1 MNLVTVKNVCFCSVN
16 ALIMVVI
23 LNYGYQKHIDY
34 QEFNVTI
41 YPEPEREDTLSFNN
55 SIVNIYVRQDD
66 GTNSMEQN
74 FSQNL
79 SGNQDVSSKK
89 IFHLI
94 VVACGSI
101 NDKINPLNG
110 NSGSRQFNQIKGLIK
125 SAILMTQ
132 ERLHF
137 HFIVDDDAFYDS
149 LTTIVDEML
158 ELYRNKVVMTKH
170 DAWFPQERPDLKT
183 IFKPCATERLFIPLM
198 FPDLSKIVYID
209 TDTVFLRPPEHLFQL
224 FNQFNEDQFI
234 SMNVNNLAWK
244 WLVPQGIPIYKNGFN
259 SGVMLMDIQKAR
271 RPERNWLQRVLEII
285 DNYKEKLR
293 FGDQDVLNILFAS
306 SPENIFD
313 LPCHWNLLKNDCETK
328 DAGKCRLEQIN
339 EVSLVHGGG
348 SIFIKPVPSKLKLV
362 YETFINFDMSTQL
375 PLALP
380 KELKKNIEKNLD
392 SPCAR
397 VKGFDE
403 MILKWP
409 KTILE

>member
-1 MNLVTVKNVCFCSVN
+1 MNLVTVKNVCFCLVN

-23 LNYGYQKHIDY
+23 LNYGYRKHVDY
-34 QEFNVTI
+34 QE
-41 YPEPEREDTLSFNN
+41 
-55 SIVNIYVRQDD
+55 Q
-66 GTNSMEQN
+66 
-74 FSQNL
+74 
-79 SGNQDVSSKK
+79 NQDVSPKK
-89 IFHLI
+89 IFHFI
-94 VVACGSI
+94 VVACGSL
-101 NDKINPLNG
+101 NDKLDPKQRDD
-110 NSGSRQFNQIKGLIK
+110 SGGRQFDQTKSLIK

-137 HFIVDDDAFYDS
+137 HIIVDDDAFYDS
-149 LTTIVDEML
+149 LTLIVDEML
-158 ELYRNKVVMTKH
+158 ELYRDKVVMTKH

-183 IFKPCATERLFIPLM
+183 ILKPCATERLLIPLM
-198 FPDLSKIVYID
+198 FPDLSEIVYID